1 MNSKIIFSL
10 LAFVSSILIFG
21 GCKKKEDV
29 LGHEYVAAPS
39 NFVVLGDA
47 AGVQLKAYNVIRSTG
62 FHQTTAMYHADP
74 AHPMKVSLNTAF
86 QYYTAKFSST
96 VSWTL
101 TLTSTKTHAVKEFHG
116 LSDFID
122 STNTKW
128 DGSSDNDYFFGYAAD
143 KDTAEVKLTFVG
155 SDIVVKDITQ
165 LTGAKPYHLKTIK
178 GIFHYLVDDFD
189 GGNPACIFSPFYPD
203 AADVGGGNIG
213 NSAYYNTKVQGNY
226 SYRMYGRDVN
236 NNTYIGSCNTPTLND
251 IPAGTF
257 ATTNTQ
263 FPATDPNNIY
273 INLYIYGT
281 GKVNS
286 NVSVIVFENDANQ
299 LPGTTFNQNIN
310 DKYIYY
316 IPVTWTG
323 WQLVSFKYSGFI
335 VPNTGGRL
343 GNNTRNP
350 DKLCGLALEMDSYP
364 IQGYEVEAFV
374 DMVFV
379 TQGGPFQK

>member
-1 MNSKIIFSL
+1 MNRKIIFSL
-10 LAFVSSILIFG
+10 FAFVSLIFG
-21 GCKKKEDV
+21 GCKKKEDI
-29 LGHEYVAAPS
+29 LGNQYVAAPS
-39 NFVVLGDA
+39 NFVVLGDG
-47 AGVQLKAYNVIRSTG
+47 AGVQLKAYNVVRTTG
-62 FHQTTAMYHADP
+62 YPIPTAMYHADP
-74 AHPMKVSLNTAF
+74 AHPMKVNLAAF
-86 QYYTAKFSST
+86 NQYYTAKFSAK
-96 VSWTL
+96 VAWTL
-101 TLTSTKTHAVKEFHG
+101 TLTSTKTQAVKQFHG

-128 DGSSDNDYFFGYAAD
+128 DGGSDNDYFFGYATD
-143 KDTAEVKLTFVG
+143 NDTAEVTLTFVG
-155 SDIVVKDITQ
+155 SDLVIKDMTQ
-165 LTGAKPYHLKTIK
+165 LTNAKPYHLQTIN
-178 GIFHYLVDDFD
+178 GVFHYLIDDFD
-189 GGNPACIFSPFYPD
+189 LGNPTCQFSAFYPD
-203 AADVGGGNIG
+203 AADIGGGNTG
-213 NSAYYNTKVQGNY
+213 NSAYYKTKLQGNY
-226 SYRMYGRDVN
+226 SYRMFGTDVN

-257 ATTNTQ
+257 TT
-263 FPATDPNNIY
+263 TDPDDLY

-281 GKVNS
+281 GRVNS

-323 WQLVSFKYSGFI
+323 WQLVSFKYSGFL

-350 DKLCGLALEMDSYP
+350 NKLTGMALEMDSYP
-364 IQGYEVEAFV
+364 IQGYEVEAMV